1 MNRSAIKE
9 INKPCNKCDE
19 LLKRDNSADNRK
31 CWRSCNYKQIHKKEF
46 VYWQPQPQISKPE
59 RSLIIGSSGS
69 GKTHLMLSI
78 SKNLNPKNIYIIS
91 KLEDQYPSK

>member
-1 MNRSAIKE
+1 MNYWREIIVLIIE
-9 INKPCNKCDE
+9 NVEDLVIINK
-19 LLKRDNSADNRK
+19 S
-31 CWRSCNYKQIHKKEF
+31 IKKF
-46 VYWQPQPQISKPE
+46 AYWQPQPQISKPE
-59 RSLIIGSSGS
+59 RSLFIGSSGS